1 MEERK
6 YVWTQVDGQGRVV
19 IPTEVRKAMSLGR
32 GDRVAFVID
41 GDDIGLITVD
51 QGIRRAQAIARKYVK
66 RTPGRSIV
74 DEFIADR
81 RAEAAR
87 E

>member
-1 MEERK
+1 MQTK
-6 YVWTQVDGQGRVV
+6 YIWTQVDSQGRVV
-19 IPTEVRKAMSLGR
+19 IPAEVRKLKMLEP
-32 GDRVAFVID
+32 GDRVAFVLD
-41 GDDIGLITVD
+41 EEGVSFITVD
-51 QGIRRAQAIARKYVK
+51 EGVLRSQALAKKYIK
-66 RTPGRSIV
+66 REPGRSIV